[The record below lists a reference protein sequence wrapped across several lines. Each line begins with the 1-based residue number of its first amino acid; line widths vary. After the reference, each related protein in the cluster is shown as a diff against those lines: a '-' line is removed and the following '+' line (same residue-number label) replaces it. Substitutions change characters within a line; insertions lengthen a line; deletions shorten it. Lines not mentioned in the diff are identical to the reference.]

1 MMIDVSLLR
10 RASLENVER
19 LAKSLGVDVP
29 KRTRRDNVYASQL
42 VSAVATK
49 IRRDAMLDELRRLT
63 SLSGA
68 GGRSKRE
75 LRTRDTKQRYSV

>member
-1 MMIDVSLLR
+1 MLIDTSLLR

-29 KRTRRDNVYASQL
+29 KRQRRDGVYANQL

-49 IRRDAMLDELRRLT
+49 IRRDAMMDELRRLT
-63 SLSGA
+63 TLA
-68 GGRSKRE
+68 PA
-75 LRTRDTKQRYSV
+75 RTRSRETKSRYTV